1 MLYNPYLSTCLV
13 YYYTV
18 LCIYLLC
25 NPYLHLEKVYCRIV
39 EFGHPETQIE
49 LYWECKS
56 DTNTTKSGFPHEWLL
71 FAFMHR

>member
-18 LCIYLLC
+18 LCIYLL
-25 NPYLHLEKVYCRIV
+25 LYCRIV